1 VCERVLAHVRMHE
14 ISEAQL
20 GFQAFSMAD
29 VDPVETISISC
40 CEIHG
45 EAARAVCSAAEW

>member
-1 VCERVLAHVRMHE
+1 MHE

-29 VDPVETISISC
+29 VDPVETISISVWG
-40 CEIHG
+40 IHD
-45 EAARAVCSAAEW
+45 EAARAACSATD